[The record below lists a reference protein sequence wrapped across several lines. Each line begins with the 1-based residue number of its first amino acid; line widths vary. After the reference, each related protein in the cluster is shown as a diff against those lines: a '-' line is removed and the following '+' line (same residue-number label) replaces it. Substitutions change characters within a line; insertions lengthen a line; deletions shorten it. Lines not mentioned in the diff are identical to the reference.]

1 MFLIKENSVLDFDLD
16 LLVEIL
22 TVIDS
27 QLDTILR
34 GWNDAAEADE
44 FGYFDRAEHIAG
56 LGFVA
61 CQAYMTST
69 YGFMN
74 VEKPKALASGPRHK
88 PGQTVVEIIN
98 HAANFWK
105 HYDEWHLEKGTTR
118 HDRIIAAFET
128 LGSPV
133 DLDYPLNGILAELV
147 DPQPASFKPL
157 VVKLA
162 RWRDDLRSVSA

>member
-1 MFLIKENSVLDFDLD
+1 MFLIIENSVCDFGLD
-16 LLVEIL
+16 LLVEVL

-34 GWNDAAEADE
+34 GWSDAVEADE

-69 YGFMN
+69 YGFIS
-74 VEKPKALASGPRHK
+74 VEKSKALTSGPRHK
-88 PGQTVVEIIN
+88 NGQTVVEIIN

-105 HYDEWHLEKGTTR
+105 HYDEWHLDKGTAR
-118 HDRIIAAFET
+118 RDRIIAAFES

-133 DLDYPLNGILAELV
+133 DLDYPLSGILAELAA
-147 DPQPASFKPL
+147 PQPASFKPL
-157 VVKLA
+157 ADKLA